1 MTKSASRP
9 VMTRVCVDENLP
21 RPLCEFLHRI
31 WKRTEFRHVFDLG
44 LSGEKDIPLLGK
56 LSELRYQVLITC
68 DFKMLEREDERAALE
83 KSGLSL
89 IAIEQSQPFTGQ
101 SAKAY
106 RLATEI
112 NGMRLVFENWQS
124 FPCIYYVPAIP
135 RTKVKYEPVA
145 AE

>member
-1 MTKSASRP
+1 MTKSASGP
-9 VMTRVCVDENLP
+9 VMTLVCVDENLP

-31 WKRTEFRHVFDLG
+31 WKRTEFRHVVDLG

-56 LSELRYQVLITC
+56 LSELGYQVLITC

-89 IAIEQSQPFTGQ
+89 IAIEQRQPFARQ
-101 SAKAY
+101 SAMAY

-124 FPCIYYVPAIP
+124 FPCVYYVPAIP
-135 RTKVKYEPVA
+135 QTRVKYEPVA
-145 AE
+145 VE

>member
-1 MTKSASRP
+1 
-9 VMTRVCVDENLP
+9 MTRVCVDENLP

-31 WKRTEFRHVFDLG
+31 WKRTEFTHVVDLG

-56 LSELRYQVLITC
+56 LSELGYQVLITC

-89 IAIEQSQPFTGQ
+89 IAIEQRQPFARQ

-124 FPCIYYVPAIP
+124 FPCVYYVPAIP
-135 RTKVKYEPVA
+135 QTRVKYEPVA

>member
-1 MTKSASRP
+1 
-9 VMTRVCVDENLP
+9 
-21 RPLCEFLHRI
+21 
-31 WKRTEFRHVFDLG
+31 
-44 LSGEKDIPLLGK
+44 
-56 LSELRYQVLITC
+56 
-68 DFKMLEREDERAALE
+68 MLEREDEREALE

-135 RTKVKYEPVA
+135 RTKVKYVPVA